1 MNVQFSKKDTNI
13 VKGVAILAMLFHH
26 SYVTNVKFKVHGVS
40 FAPLSRDTVI
50 TLAYWSKVCVGIF
63 VFLSAYGI
71 ALSLKKLYEQKQ
83 YNRQNI
89 SLVTMRRV
97 WRILSGFWPI
107 FLLAVLGCAL
117 WAPDSFQVYQ
127 GGMAKL
133 LYMFIDFVGLA
144 HFFDTP
150 TLMGTWWYLSL
161 AFMEVILLPILYYLY
176 RRYGAFIMI
185 SLSYFLPVALSLEM
199 SSLMRYLP
207 AMLMGIWFAEE
218 NLFVKV
224 ADYKLPHTGWAGTR
238 VLELVMLTVV
248 LLGTVWL
255 KTSAFGKEYK
265 NITDSITPLAVILF
279 TWLFLSGIPVLRDM
293 LSLCGKYS
301 MNIFLLHNFIRTRWF
316 EDFSY
321 SFTFWWLIVLVL
333 LLDNLFLSI
342 LIEKIKEILPYNRW
356 AANVEKQLHKLVK
369 TNEQGR

>member
-1 MNVQFSKKDTNI
+1 MNIQFSKKDTNI
-13 VKGVAILAMLFHH
+13 VKGVAIIAMLFHH

-40 FAPLSRDTVI
+40 FAPFSRETVV
-50 TLAYWSKVCVGIF
+50 TLAHWSKVCVGIF

-71 ALSLKKLYEQKQ
+71 ALSLKKLYDQKQ

-89 SLVTMRRV
+89 SWVTMRRV
-97 WRILSGFWPI
+97 WKILSGFWPI

-117 WAPDSFQVYQ
+117 WAPDSFQVYR

-133 LYMFIDFVGLA
+133 VYIFIDFVGLA

-161 AFMEVILLPILYYLY
+161 AFMEVILLPVLYYLY

-185 SLSYFLPVALSLEM
+185 SLSYFLPMALSLEM
-199 SSLMRYLP
+199 STLMRYLP
-207 AMLMGIWFAEE
+207 AMLLGIWFAEE
-218 NLFVKV
+218 NLFAKV
-224 ADYKLPHTGWAGTR
+224 ANWKLPHTGRTGTR
-238 VLELVMLTVV
+238 ILELALLTMV

-279 TWLFLSGIPVLRDM
+279 TWLFLSEIPVLRDM

-301 MNIFLLHNFIRTRWF
+301 MNIFLIHNFIRTRWF

-321 SFTFWWLIVLVL
+321 SFKFWWLIVLVL
-333 LLDNLFLSI
+333 LLDNLFLSV
-342 LIEKIKEILPYNRW
+342 LIEKIKVILPYDRW
-356 AANVEKQLHKLVK
+356 ATKVEERLHKLAK
-369 TNEQGR
+369 AKEQGR